1 MNVQQHIK
9 SPDRPPPISQIGA
22 IAWVRQNLFSN
33 YTNTFLTLLGLYVL
47 YQVIPP
53 FIQWAVF
60 DANISGTDRSICD
73 ANREGACWTFVK
85 VRFNQFLFG
94 LYYSA
99 HPEQIWR
106 PVLAFIMFG
115 GLIAL
120 LLTPFV
126 PKKLYIGLFTLFVF
140 PFIAFALIHGA
151 WLGLP
156 VADSDQWGGLML
168 TLMLAFAGIAAA
180 FPIGILL
187 ALGRQSNLPI
197 IRYVSILYIEL
208 WRAAPLITILFM
220 ASVMLP
226 LFFPAGVDF
235 DKVVRAMIGIALFQ
249 SAYTAEAIRGG
260 LQAIPKG
267 QYEAADS
274 LGLGYWQ
281 KTSLIILPQALK
293 ISIPG
298 IVNTFITLFKD
309 TSLVSIIA
317 LLELTGIAKFAANS
331 AQWNGKQLEA
341 YLFIALIY
349 WCFCF
354 GMSRYSSGL
363 ERKLD
368 TSNRS
373 QSNTINATE

>member
-1 MNVQQHIK
+1 MTLLEHVK
-9 SPDRPPPISQIGA
+9 SPDRRPPLNQTGI
-22 IAWVRQNLFSN
+22 IAWVRENFFSG
-33 YTNTFLTLLGLYVL
+33 YLNTAMTLIGLYLL
-47 YQVIPP
+47 YIIVPP
-53 FIQWAVF
+53 LVNWGIIQ
-60 DANISGTDRSICD
+60 ANIDGTDRSICD
-73 ANREGACWTFVK
+73 ANKAGACWTFVK
-85 VRFNQFLFG
+85 VRFNQFIFG

-106 PVLAFIMFG
+106 PTLVFAIFG

-120 LLTPFV
+120 LVTPAV
-126 PKKLYIGLFTLFVF
+126 PRKLQIGAFTLFVF
-140 PFIAFALIHGA
+140 PFIAFALIHGS

-156 VADSDQWGGLML
+156 VADTDQWGGLML
-168 TLMLAFAGIAAA
+168 TLILAFVGIAAA
-180 FPIGILL
+180 FPIGILM
-187 ALGRQSNLPI
+187 ALGRQSELPI
-197 IRYVSILYIEL
+197 IRYMCILYIEL

-226 LFFPAGVDF
+226 LFFPAGWDF
-235 DKVVRAMIGIALFQ
+235 DKVVRAMVGIALFQ

-281 KTSLIILPQALK
+281 KTVFIILPQALK
-293 ISIPG
+293 ISIPS

-317 LLELTGIAKFAANS
+317 LLEMTGIAKFAANS
-331 AQWNGKQLEA
+331 SQWNGKQLEA
-341 YLFIALIY
+341 YLFIAFVY

-354 GMSRYSSGL
+354 AMSRYSSNL
-363 ERKLD
+363 EKELD
-368 TSNRS
+368 TSHRND
-373 QSNTINATE
+373 